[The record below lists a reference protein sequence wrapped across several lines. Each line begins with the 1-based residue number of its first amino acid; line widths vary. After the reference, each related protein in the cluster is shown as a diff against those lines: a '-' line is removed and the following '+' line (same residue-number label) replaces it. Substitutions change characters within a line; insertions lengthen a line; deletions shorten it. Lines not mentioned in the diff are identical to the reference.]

1 MDTWLWILLAAV
13 VVALVVVGVAA
24 SRRRRST
31 RLREG
36 FGPEYERVVDEKGD
50 RRQAERELEERRR
63 RRDEF
68 EIRPLPEATR
78 KRFAGEWQQV
88 QERFV
93 DDPVGAVRSGDDLVT
108 RVMGERGYPMDDFE
122 QRAADVSVDHPDV
135 VENYREG
142 HRLVEEHRSGR
153 GSTEDL
159 RQAMV
164 HYRALFEQLLE
175 DGNRGRDEEAS

>member
-1 MDTWLWILLAAV
+1 MDAWIWILLAV
-13 VVALVVVGVAA
+13 LVVGLAVAVVAA
-24 SRRRRST
+24 SRNRRST

-36 FGPEYERVVDEKGD
+36 FGPEYERVVDETGD
-50 RRQAERELEERRR
+50 RREAEKELAERQERR
-63 RRDEF
+63 EKL
-68 EIRPLPEATR
+68 EIRPLSEATR
-78 KRFAGEWQQV
+78 ARYTEEWQQV

-93 DDPVGAVRSGDDLVT
+93 DDPVGAVRSADELVSG
-108 RVMGERGYPMDDFE
+108 VMEERGYPMDDFE

-142 HRLVEEHRSGR
+142 HRLVEEHRAGR

-175 DGNRGRDEEAS
+175 DGRMREEVS

>member
-1 MDTWLWILLAAV
+1 MDAWIWILLAV
-13 VVALVVVGVAA
+13 LVVGLAVAVVAA
-24 SRRRRST
+24 SRNRRST

-36 FGPEYERVVDEKGD
+36 FGPEYERVVDETGD
-50 RRQAERELEERRR
+50 RREAEKELAERQERR
-63 RRDEF
+63 EKL
-68 EIRPLPEATR
+68 EIRPLSEATR
-78 KRFAGEWQQV
+78 ARYTEDWQQV

-93 DDPVGAVRSGDDLVT
+93 DDPVGAVRSADELVSG
-108 RVMGERGYPMDDFE
+108 VMEERGYPMDDFE

-142 HRLVEEHRSGR
+142 HRLVEEHRAGR

-175 DGNRGRDEEAS
+175 DGRMREEVS

>member
-1 MDTWLWILLAAV
+1 MDAWIWILLAV
-13 VVALVVVGVAA
+13 LVVGLAVAVVAA
-24 SRRRRST
+24 SRNRRST

-36 FGPEYERVVDEKGD
+36 FGPEYERVVDETGD
-50 RRQAERELEERRR
+50 RREAEKELAERQERR
-63 RRDEF
+63 EKL
-68 EIRPLPEATR
+68 EIRPLSEATR
-78 KRFAGEWQQV
+78 ARYTEDWQQV

-93 DDPVGAVRSGDDLVT
+93 DDPVGAVRSADELVSG
-108 RVMGERGYPMDDFE
+108 VMEERGYPMDDFE

-142 HRLVEEHRSGR
+142 HRLVEEHRAGH

-175 DGNRGRDEEAS
+175 DGRMREEVS

>member
-1 MDTWLWILLAAV
+1 MDTWIWILLVVLAVLVLAAV
-13 VVALVVVGVAA
+13 AGVASR
-24 SRRRRST
+24 SRRSS

-36 FGPEYERVVDEKGD
+36 FGPEYERVVDETGS
-50 RRQAERELEERRR
+50 RRDAERELEDRRERH
-63 RRDEF
+63 EEL
-68 EIRPLPEATR
+68 EIRPLSATAQTR
-78 KRFAGEWQQV
+78 YAEEWQQV

-93 DDPVGAVRSGDDLVT
+93 DDPAAAVQSADGLVAQA
-108 RVMGERGYPMDDFE
+108 MEERGYPMDDFE

-135 VENYREG
+135 VENYRQG
-142 HRLVEEHRSGR
+142 HQLVEDHRAGR

-175 DGNRGRDEEAS
+175 DGRTREEVS

>member
-1 MDTWLWILLAAV
+1 MDAWIWILLAVLVLGALAV
-13 VVALVVVGVAA
+13 VVIAA
-24 SRRRRST
+24 SRKRRSAG
-31 RLREG
+31 LREG
-36 FGPEYERVVDEKGD
+36 FGQEYERVVDEKGD
-50 RRQAERELEERRR
+50 RREAERELEDRKQRR
-63 RRDEF
+63 EEL
-68 EIRPLPEATR
+68 EIRPLPQATR
-78 KRFAGEWQQV
+78 ARYAEEWQQV

-93 DDPVGAVRSGDDLVT
+93 DDPESAVRSADELVAG
-108 RVMGERGYPMDDFE
+108 VMEERGYPMDDFE

-142 HRLVEEHRSGR
+142 HRLVEEHRAGR

-175 DGNRGRDEEAS
+175 DGRTREEVS